1 MISLSK
7 SRFFSFL
14 VFVFSISISIITII
28 PALFPAL
35 YTSTFNKSVLD
46 KVIFLDKFQVSST
59 EPGIFFVPIIVT
71 SVVVFGIFGVLKFKS
86 IRLPS
91 LNVSKKVSI
100 ISMIGL
106 LVIFTGL
113 SYQGV
118 ISEDQHQDWILVK
131 QGLDSWPPE
140 EINFQLHVRYFL
152 LSSSF
157 VLFGN
162 YRVIPFLASAALL
175 ITTYLFTYKITN
187 NRASGLLS
195 SVIILQSHLFLTYA
209 STPSYTIFW
218 SLFYL
223 VSIYLIIHKTWIL
236 SPASYVLSL
245 FSKPLTATFFPL
257 SIFFIINAN
266 IPIKNKIII
275 SIITLTIIGIGAN
288 TLSGSGFEGID
299 LMRFWIGFTSFS
311 YQMRFDA
318 IIIIFL
324 IPVIVGL
331 FFIAKNNRYANSVS
345 IMISGILLTNPILL
359 GITTYTSQPYRFIPL
374 IIFFAIGAGMLISN
388 NQSKSNQ
395 SKSNQSK
402 SNQSKSNQS
411 KSNQSKSN
419 QSKSNQSKS
428 KKTKL
433 FSRKSK

>member
-1 MISLSK
+1 MQIIQNKTIISLAV
-7 SRFFSFL
+7 FL
-14 VFVFSISISIITII
+14 FSISVSIISII

-35 YTSTFNKSVLD
+35 YTSTFNQSVLD
-46 KVIFLDKFQVSST
+46 KIAYLDKFQVSPI
-59 EPGIFFVPIIVT
+59 EPGIFFVPIIIT
-71 SVVVFGIFGVLKFKS
+71 SLIIFGIFGILKFKS
-86 IRLPS
+86 IKIPS
-91 LNVSKKVSI
+91 FNVSKKISI
-100 ISMIGL
+100 IGIIIIL
-106 LVIFTGL
+106 IIFTGV

-118 ISEDQHQDWILVK
+118 ISEDQHQDWGLVK
-131 QGLDSWPPE
+131 QGLESWPPE
-140 EINFQLHVRYFL
+140 EIGFGLHVRMFL

-195 SVIILQSHLFLTYA
+195 STIILQSHLFLTYS

-257 SIFFIINAN
+257 SIFFIFNAD

-275 SIITLTIIGIGAN
+275 GAITTGIIIIGATTIIGS
-288 TLSGSGFEGID
+288 SGDDWDWKE
-299 LMRFWIGFTSFS
+299 FWIGFTSFS

-318 IIIIFL
+318 IIVIFL
-324 IPVIVGL
+324 IPVVVGL
-331 FFIAKNNRYANSVS
+331 FFISKNNRYANSIS
-345 IMISGILLTNPILL
+345 IMITGILITNPLL
-359 GITTYTSQPYRFIPL
+359 MAMTDITSQPYRFIPL

-419 QSKSNQSKS
+419 QSKS
-428 KKTKL
+428 KKH
-433 FSRKSK
+433 